1 MAIDARQI
9 VFLNPGN
16 ASLEPVVVDN
26 DALGPTEIVVRT
38 VASLVSP
45 GTEGASYQ
53 GLLMPS
59 GKERSYPDHPGYAN
73 VGEVVASGD
82 ASGLA
87 VGDRVFSMAKHVSH
101 ARLDI
106 TRDLVERVPD
116 GLAPEM
122 AVFARLAMVSMST
135 FRTSPARMGD
145 KVAVVGLGL
154 VGNLAAQ
161 LAQIG
166 GMETTAIDIIPW
178 RTELATACGIEHV
191 LLAPDDDQLRRD
203 HALVIEATG
212 TAAGAMTGMKL
223 VQRHG
228 ELSLVGSQWGKG
240 SHSTDTLRLLGKNT
254 RRLCVDHKS
263 QRLFRFSPIHGR
275 VGSRIHDHVRLVH
288 AHLNAR
294 AILRWLAQGRL
305 VVEPLRSHILSPAN
319 PNDAYQ
325 RVVTAKD
332 STLGVVFDWT
342 ALP

>member
-9 VFLNPGN
+9 VFLSPGN

-26 DALGPTEIVVRT
+26 DALGPTEIVVHT

-82 ASGLA
+82 ASGFA

-166 GMETTAIDIIPW
+166 GMETTAMDIIPW

-191 LLAPDDDQLRRD
+191 LLAPDDDQLHRD

-240 SHSTDTLRLLGKNT
+240 SHSTDTLRLLGT
-254 RRLCVDHKS
+254 I
-263 QRLFRFSPIHGR
+263 FEEY
-275 VGSRIHDHVRLVH
+275 VH
-288 AHLNAR
+288 IRSGWEWQIPTLDTPFGPNAIALNAR

-305 VVEPLRSHILSPAN
+305 VVEPLRSHILPPAN

>member
-9 VFLNPGN
+9 VFLSPGN

-26 DALGPTEIVVRT
+26 DALGPTEIVVHT

-82 ASGLA
+82 ASGFA

-166 GMETTAIDIIPW
+166 GMETTAMDIIPW

-191 LLAPDDDQLRRD
+191 LLAPDDDQLHRD

-240 SHSTDTLRLLGKNT
+240 SHSTDTLRLLGT
-254 RRLCVDHKS
+254 I
-263 QRLFRFSPIHGR
+263 FEEY
-275 VGSRIHDHVRLVH
+275 VH
-288 AHLNAR
+288 IRSGWEWQIPTLDTPFGPNAIALNAR

-305 VVEPLRSHILSPAN
+305 VVEPLRSHILPPAN

-342 ALP
+342 ALS

>member
-9 VFLNPGN
+9 VFLSPGN

-26 DALGPTEIVVRT
+26 DTLGPTEIVVHT

-73 VGEVVASGD
+73 VGEVIATGPESGFT
-82 ASGLA
+82 

-101 ARLDI
+101 ARLD
-106 TRDLVERVPD
+106 TRRDLAERVPD
-116 GLAPEM
+116 GLAPEK

-166 GMETTAIDIIPW
+166 GMETTAMDIIPW

-240 SHSTDTLRLLGKNT
+240 SHSTDTLRLLGT
-254 RRLCVDHKS
+254 I
-263 QRLFRFSPIHGR
+263 FEEY
-275 VGSRIHDHVRLVH
+275 VH
-288 AHLNAR
+288 IRSGWEWQIPTLDTPFGPNAIALNAR

-305 VVEPLRSHILSPAN
+305 VVEPLRSHILPPAN

-342 ALP
+342 ALS

>member
-9 VFLNPGN
+9 VFLSPGN

-26 DALGPTEIVVRT
+26 DALGPTEIVVHT

-82 ASGLA
+82 ASGFA

-166 GMETTAIDIIPW
+166 GMETTAMDIIPW

-191 LLAPDDDQLRRD
+191 LLAPDDDQLHRD

-240 SHSTDTLRLLGKNT
+240 SHSTDTLRLLGT
-254 RRLCVDHKS
+254 I
-263 QRLFRFSPIHGR
+263 FEEY
-275 VGSRIHDHVRLVH
+275 VH
-288 AHLNAR
+288 IRSGWEWQIPTLDTPFGPNAIALNAR

-319 PNDAYQ
+319 PNAAYQ

>member
-1 MAIDARQI
+1 
-9 VFLNPGN
+9 
-16 ASLEPVVVDN
+16 
-26 DALGPTEIVVRT
+26 
-38 VASLVSP
+38 
-45 GTEGASYQ
+45 
-53 GLLMPS
+53 
-59 GKERSYPDHPGYAN
+59 
-73 VGEVVASGD
+73 
-82 ASGLA
+82 
-87 VGDRVFSMAKHVSH
+87 
-101 ARLDI
+101 
-106 TRDLVERVPD
+106 
-116 GLAPEM
+116 
-122 AVFARLAMVSMST
+122 
-135 FRTSPARMGD
+135 MGD

-166 GMETTAIDIIPW
+166 GMETTAMDIIPW

-191 LLAPDDDQLRRD
+191 LLAPDDDQLHRD

-240 SHSTDTLRLLGKNT
+240 SHSTDTLRLLGT
-254 RRLCVDHKS
+254 I
-263 QRLFRFSPIHGR
+263 FEEY
-275 VGSRIHDHVRLVH
+275 VH
-288 AHLNAR
+288 IRSGWEWQIPTLDTPFGPNAIALNAR

>member
-16 ASLEPVVVDN
+16 ASLEPIVVAD
-26 DALGPTEIVVRT
+26 DQLAPTEIVVRT

-59 GKERSYPDHPGYAN
+59 GKERSYPDTPGYAN
-73 VGEVVASGD
+73 VGEVIATGAASGF
-82 ASGLA
+82 A

-101 ARLDI
+101 ARLDT
-106 TRDLVERVPD
+106 TRDLAERVPD
-116 GLAPEM
+116 GLAPEK

-166 GMETTAIDIIPW
+166 GMETLAIDIIPW

-191 LLAPDDDQLRRD
+191 LLAPEDDQLHRD

-212 TAAGAMTGMKL
+212 TAAGAMTGIKL

-240 SHSTDTLRLLGKNT
+240 THSTDTLRLLGT
-254 RRLCVDHKS
+254 I
-263 QRLFRFSPIHGR
+263 FEEY
-275 VGSRIHDHVRLVH
+275 VH
-288 AHLNAR
+288 IRSGWEWQIPTLDTPFGPNAIALNAR
-294 AILRWLAQGRL
+294 AILRWLGTDRL
-305 VVEPLRSHILSPAN
+305 VVDPLLSHVLSPAD
-319 PNDAYQ
+319 PNDAYS

-332 STLGVVFDWT
+332 STLGIVFDWT
-342 ALP
+342 ALA

>member
-1 MAIDARQI
+1 MTIDARQI
-9 VFLNPGN
+9 VFRNPGD
-16 ASLEPVVVDN
+16 ASLES
-26 DALGPTEIVVRT
+26 IVVESNNLAPSELVVQT
-38 VASLVSP
+38 LASLVSP

-53 GLLMPS
+53 GLVMPS
-59 GKERSYPDHPGYAN
+59 GKERSYPDRPGYAN
-73 VGEVVASGD
+73 VGEVIATGTNSGF
-82 ASGLA
+82 A

-101 ARLDI
+101 ARMDT
-106 TRDLVERVPD
+106 TRDLVERVSD
-116 GLAPEM
+116 GLTPEK

-191 LLAPDDDQLRRD
+191 LLAPEDDQLHRN
-203 HALVIEATG
+203 HALVVEATG

-240 SHSTDTLRLLGKNT
+240 THSSDTLRLLGT
-254 RRLCVDHKS
+254 I
-263 QRLFRFSPIHGR
+263 FEEY
-275 VGSRIHDHVRLVH
+275 VH
-288 AHLNAR
+288 IRSGWEWQIPALDTPFGPNAIALNAR

-305 VVEPLRSHILSPAN
+305 VVDPLLSHVLSPAD

-332 STLGVVFDWT
+332 STLGIVFDWT
-342 ALP
+342 NLDQG

>member
-1 MAIDARQI
+1 MPIDAHQI
-9 VFLNPGN
+9 VFLKPGD
-16 ASLEPVVVDN
+16 AALEPLALS
-26 DALGPTEIVVRT
+26 DAGLAPTEIVTRT
-38 VASLVSP
+38 IASLVSP

-59 GKERSYPDHPGYAN
+59 GKERTYPDRPGYAN
-73 VGEVVASGD
+73 VGEVIATGEASGF
-82 ASGLA
+82 A
-87 VGDRVFSMAKHVSH
+87 VGDRVFSMAKHASH
-101 ARLDI
+101 ARLDT

-116 GLAPEM
+116 GLAPEQ

-145 KVAVVGLGL
+145 KAAVVGLGL

-166 GMETTAIDIIPW
+166 GMETLAIDIIPW
-178 RTELATACGIEHV
+178 RTELATSCGIEHV
-191 LLAPDDDQLRRD
+191 LLAPEDDQLHREY
-203 HALVIEATG
+203 ALVIEATG

-240 SHSTDTLRLLGKNT
+240 THSTDTLRLLGT
-254 RRLCVDHKS
+254 I
-263 QRLFRFSPIHGR
+263 FEEY
-275 VGSRIHDHVRLVH
+275 VH
-288 AHLNAR
+288 IRSGWEWQIPTLDTPFGPNAIALNAR

-305 VVEPLRSHILSPAN
+305 VVGPLLSHVLSPAD
-319 PNDAYQ
+319 PNDAYG

-332 STLGVVFDWT
+332 STLGIVFDWT
-342 ALP
+342 TLA

>member
-16 ASLEPVVVDN
+16 ASLEPIVVDN
-26 DALGPTEIVVRT
+26 DNLGPTELVTRT
-38 VASLVSP
+38 IASLVSP

-59 GKERSYPDHPGYAN
+59 GQERSYPDQPGYAN
-73 VGEVVASGD
+73 VGEVIAAGPESGF
-82 ASGLA
+82 A
-87 VGDRVFSMAKHVSH
+87 VGDRVFSTAKHVSH
-101 ARLDI
+101 ARLD
-106 TRDLVERVPD
+106 TRSKLVERVPD
-116 GLAPEM
+116 GLAPEK

-166 GMETTAIDIIPW
+166 GMETLAIDIIPW
-178 RTELATACGIEHV
+178 RTDLATTCGIEHV
-191 LLAPDDDQLRRD
+191 LLAPDDDQLHRD
-203 HALVIEATG
+203 YALVIEATG

-240 SHSTDTLRLLGKNT
+240 THSTDTLRLLGT
-254 RRLCVDHKS
+254 I
-263 QRLFRFSPIHGR
+263 FEEY
-275 VGSRIHDHVRLVH
+275 VH
-288 AHLNAR
+288 IRSGWEWQIPTLDTPFGPNAIALNAR
-294 AILRWLAQGRL
+294 AILRWLDQGKL
-305 VVEPLRSHILSPAN
+305 VVEPLLSRILSPAD
-319 PNDAYQ
+319 PNDAYTLA
-325 RVVTAKD
+325 VKEKD
-332 STLGVVFDWT
+332 SALGIVFDWT
-342 ALP
+342 SLA